1 MQHWTDSSRS
11 HYLYLVEKP
20 RMWFPST
27 KASAAKMLGIE
38 LDEADKVN
46 DYGVPSL
53 TEWEDMWKAWDGLMV
68 RLLLRPCPEA
78 PSRDTD

>member
-1 MQHWTDSSRS
+1 
-11 HYLYLVEKP
+11 
-20 RMWFPST
+20 MWFPST

-68 RLLLRPCPEA
+68 RLLLRHPPKL
-78 PSRDTD
+78 